1 MELSSLLGTLVAR
14 TYFDH
19 RAEFVCCFS
28 NTPSHK
34 PSVSC
39 SLSLDWQKAKAFIFV
54 IDSSDRDRLAEA
66 HDEFHKAV
74 YEQDIEHIPVLVLA
88 NKQDLPKC
96 MSLQEVCQGLQ
107 LGALPFLSHG
117 LWLVQGCCA
126 ITGQGLFEGL
136 AWLAS
141 ALHL

>member
-1 MELSSLLGTLVAR
+1 MLHDNSNIELQKKDGV
-14 TYFDH
+14 
-19 RAEFVCCFS
+19 EFIAWDVGGEDVFRPPCRV
-28 NTPSHK
+28 H
-34 PSVSC
+34 
-39 SLSLDWQKAKAFIFV
+39 WQKAKAFIFV